1 MLCLWYCLQKEIQS
15 MGQCKHEN
23 IVSYYTS
30 FVAKEE
36 LWLVMKLLGAGKT
49 TIKGSWCI

>member
-1 MLCLWYCLQKEIQS
+1 

-36 LWLVMKLLGAGKT
+36 LWLVMKLLAAGKNLNKILSRDT
-49 TIKGSWCI
+49 CVLKQDT